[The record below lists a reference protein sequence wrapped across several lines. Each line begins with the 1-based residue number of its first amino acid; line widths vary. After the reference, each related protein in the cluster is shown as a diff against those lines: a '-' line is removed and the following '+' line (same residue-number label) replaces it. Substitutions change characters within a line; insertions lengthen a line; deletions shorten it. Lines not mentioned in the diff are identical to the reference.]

1 MPQKTQRSIQRG
13 CPRTNEEKHLVAIVT
28 IWKQS
33 SNNPVTIQISS
44 NNNQKSLINGK
55 SSSFFD
61 RFPIRSPDD
70 VMAMP
75 YPLHLAWPWP
85 QRRPAST
92 AGYSCHD
99 VFDGMKPGNV
109 GTAMLQTTHD
119 WDGDDWGMVY

>member
-1 MPQKTQRSIQRG
+1 MFQ
-13 CPRTNEEKHLVAIVT
+13 
-28 IWKQS
+28 
-33 SNNPVTIQISS
+33 
-44 NNNQKSLINGK
+44 NNQKSLINGN
-55 SSSFFD
+55 SSSLFD

-99 VFDGMKPGNV
+99 VFDGMKPGNL
-109 GTAMLQTTHD
+109 GTAMLQTTRD
-119 WDGDDWGMVY
+119 WDGDDWGMVYYVMPILKPKQWPTSGKNVAWN